1 MKYLHQSTKIFSAFI
16 ISCTVLFSCKSLD
29 TTVSVPSR
37 AIPLTFSERLASD
50 TVNIATV
57 PWREY
62 FRDSLLVRLIDTA
75 LANNFDLQT
84 VLERIQIANANAQF
98 TRGELLPKVIGS
110 IGGGVRK
117 YGLYTMDGAG
127 NISTEILPGKI
138 VPVDLPDL
146 SIGVQ
151 TAWEVDI
158 WGKLRSKNEAAAAQ
172 YLASI
177 EGTRFVAT
185 SLIAEVAET
194 YFDLVALDNELDIVR
209 RTIQKHREALNT
221 IELQKEAGRANE
233 LAVQQFEAQVL
244 SLQVQERETLHH
256 ITLLEN
262 RLNMLLGRFPQTILR
277 QRSALAVPVPE
288 QISSGLPA
296 QLLANRPDIREAEL
310 HVRASKFDVEAA
322 KAAFFPSL
330 TLSAGIGFQA
340 FDPQLLFLSP
350 ASIAYNALGGLVAPL
365 VNWQGLEAQFSAAK
379 SQQKQALYRYQQSIV
394 HGFTEVVN
402 ELSALENLRQINALK
417 TQENA
422 VLKESE
428 DIAAEL
434 YKSAKA
440 TYLEVLLAQENA
452 LHAQLQLVNIR
463 KRQQI
468 ALVHLY
474 KALGG
479 GWR

>member
-16 ISCTVLFSCKSLD
+16 VSCMLLFSCKSLD

-37 AIPLTFSERLASD
+37 SIPLTFSERLASD
-50 TVNIATV
+50 TVNIAAV

-62 FRDSLLVRLIDTA
+62 FRDSLLVHLIDTA
-75 LANNFDLQT
+75 LANNFDLQI

-98 TRGELLPKVIGS
+98 TRGELLPKVMGS
-110 IGGGVRK
+110 VGGGVRK
-117 YGLYTMDGAG
+117 FGLYTMDGAG
-127 NISTEILPGKI
+127 NISTEILPGRI

-146 SIGVQ
+146 SIGIQ

-158 WGKLRSKNEAAAAQ
+158 WGKLRSRNESAAAQ

-185 SLIAEVAET
+185 SLISVIAEAYYE
-194 YFDLVALDNELDIVR
+194 LVALDNELDIVR
-209 RTIQKHREALNT
+209 RTILKRREALST

-233 LAVQQFEAQVL
+233 LAVQQFGAQVL
-244 SLQVQERETLHH
+244 NLQVQEREILYH
-256 ITLLEN
+256 IILVEN
-262 RLNMLLGRFPQTILR
+262 RLNMLLGRFPQTISR
-277 QRSALAVPVPE
+277 QSNALSMPVPE
-288 QISSGLPA
+288 QIASGLPA
-296 QLLANRPDIREAEL
+296 QLLENRPDIREAEL

-340 FDPQLLFLSP
+340 FDPQLLFVSP

-402 ELSALENLRQINALK
+402 ELSELENLRKINGLK
-417 TQENA
+417 TQESA

-428 DIAAEL
+428 GISAEL

-440 TYLEVLLAQENA
+440 TYLEVLVAQEHS
-452 LHAQLQLVNIR
+452 LQAQLQLVSIQ

-468 ALVHLY
+468 VLVHLY